1 MLRFEGDKRLIPE
14 PVTCWAKLT
23 DLAFLT
29 QCISNIEAVV
39 QSQPDQARF
48 KLRPGV
54 SFVRGTLEVTVK
66 IDQIEPAKS
75 ARYSIRSQG
84 IGSSSDVEALLT
96 LTPAENGSRVHW
108 GVEIKSLG
116 GLLKAIPQGLI
127 KASAQKVI
135 GDILAEVETKLN
147 ALPPSAS
154 GE

>member
-1 MLRFEGDKRLIPE
+1 MLRFEGDKRLIPD
-14 PVTCWAKLT
+14 PATCWAKLT
-23 DLAFLT
+23 DPGFLT
-29 QCISNIEAVV
+29 RCISNIEAVV

-66 IDQIEPAKS
+66 IDQIEPARS

-96 LTPAENGSRVHW
+96 LTPAESGSRVHW
-108 GVEIKSLG
+108 VAEIKSLG

>member
-1 MLRFEGDKRLIPE
+1 MLRFEGDKRLIPD
-14 PVTCWAKLT
+14 PATCWAKLT
-23 DLAFLT
+23 DPGFLI
-29 QCISNIEAVV
+29 QCISNIEAVE
-39 QSQPDQARF
+39 QFQPDQIRF

-66 IDQIEPAKS
+66 IDQIEPARS

-96 LTPAENGSRVHW
+96 LTPVESGSRVHW
-108 GVEIKSLG
+108 VAEIKSLG

-135 GDILAEVETKLN
+135 GDILSEVETKLN

>member
-1 MLRFEGDKRLIPE
+1 MLRFEGDKTLTPE
-14 PVTCWAKLT
+14 PATCWAKLT

-39 QSQPDQARF
+39 HSQPDQARF

-66 IDQIEPAKS
+66 IDKAEPARS

-96 LTPAENGSRVHW
+96 LAPAEQGSHLHW
-108 GVEIKSLG
+108 VVDIKSLG
-116 GLLKAIPQGLI
+116 GLMKAIPQGLI
-127 KASAQKVI
+127 QASAQKVI
-135 GDILAEVETKLN
+135 GDILSAAETKLN
-147 ALPPSAS
+147 ALPPSGS
-154 GE
+154 RE

>member
-1 MLRFEGDKRLIPE
+1 MLRFEGDKRLIPD
-14 PVTCWAKLT
+14 PATCWAKLT
-23 DLAFLT
+23 DPGFLT

-39 QSQPDQARF
+39 QSQPDQIRF

-66 IDQIEPAKS
+66 IDQIEPARS
-75 ARYSIRSQG
+75 AGYSIRSQG

-96 LTPAENGSRVHW
+96 LTAVESGSRVHW
-108 GVEIKSLG
+108 VAEIKSLG

-135 GDILAEVETKLN
+135 GDILSEVETKLN